1 MRTRIIYGRRG
12 QKQFFIDDKEV
23 SRKEFDQRVPNR
35 IEDLLQTQAPPDGA
49 RSACWPMKG
58 SDALSVIP
66 ERIAEA
72 QASDAKNGVPTE
84 YTKEGQP
91 IFRDRGHRR
100 DYLRAYGYHDRAGGY
115 GD

>member
-1 MRTRIIYGRRG
+1 MRRAKVIYGRVN
-12 QKQFFIDDKEV
+12 KYFIDEEEV
-23 SRKEFDQRVPNR
+23 SREEFDRAFPNR
-35 IEDLLQTQAPPDGA
+35 IKDLLKKNKAPDGA

-66 ERIAEA
+66 SRIPEA
-72 QASDAKNGVPTE
+72 TASDLAKGVPTE
-84 YTKEGQP
+84 YTSEGQP

-100 DYLRAYGYHDRAGGY
+100 EYLRAYGYHDRAGGY